1 MKLHR
6 FVLTLGSNSQPQEH
20 LAFVLG
26 ELERLCLERL
36 TFSPARE
43 SAPVCFGLSDAPFTD
58 WLDGFLA
65 RRLGQ
70 TSAFGAFLDPV

>member
-6 FVLTLGSNSQPQEH
+6 FVLTLGSNSQPQAH
-20 LAFVLG
+20 LAFVRG
-26 ELERLCLERL
+26 ELERLRLERL

-58 WLDGFLA
+58 IVSVEQGVPP
-65 RRLGQ
+65 
-70 TSAFGAFLDPV
+70 TSEGLPPPRSL